1 LSPSSDET
9 GIFPLARFRIED
21 RSMAPS
27 MAPGDFVIVNRWSYK
42 LGKPAQGDVVV
53 LRDPENPGG
62 HLVKRI
68 ASIATS
74 GGYFVVGDNMEASR
88 DSRAFGPI
96 AKDLIVGRVWRHV
109 KP

>member
-1 LSPSSDET
+1 
-9 GIFPLARFRIED
+9 
-21 RSMAPS
+21 MAPS
-27 MAPGDFVIVNRWSYK
+27 MVPGDFVLVNRWSYK

-53 LRDPENPGG
+53 LRDPENPAR

-68 ASIATS
+68 ASMATS
-74 GGYFVVGDNMEASR
+74 GGYFVVGDNLEASR
-88 DSRAFGPI
+88 DSRAFGPV